1 MSVPEPRSPLSVA
14 SLSGAPLSI
23 SGAAA
28 HPMIAEMPSA
38 VVDLAARR
46 GRAGDLAVAV
56 RAAFGIDLPG
66 PGHFAAGA
74 AVTAVWIKP
83 ETWLLLAP
91 RGEEG
96 ALARSVATAVG
107 NAGSVVDQS
116 HGKTRFRLAGAHAR
130 AVLAKGCRVDLHP
143 SVFGPGRSAATQMAQ
158 VGTVLLQR
166 DDGPGFEL
174 VVGASYAVPFLE
186 WLADAA
192 AEFAGTR

>member
-1 MSVPEPRSPLSVA
+1 
-14 SLSGAPLSI
+14 
-23 SGAAA
+23 
-28 HPMIAEMPSA
+28 
-38 VVDLAARR
+38 
-46 GRAGDLAVAV
+46 V

-66 PGHFAAGA
+66 PGHIAAGA

-130 AVLAKGCRVDLHP
+130 AVLAKGCRVDP
-143 SVFGPGRSAATQMAQ
+143 PVGFGPGRSAATQMAQ
-158 VGTVLLQR
+158 VRTVLR
-166 DDGPGFEL
+166 SATMDCFEL
-174 VVGASYAVPFLE
+174 VVGASCVPFPGGWPTPRPSRRHPLD
-186 WLADAA
+186 LPGRPGRAADRSASSAIAA
-192 AEFAGTR
+192 SPSTGPAASSPPSRPSSSASRSAGTSTA